1 MRGDGVYMTRECLN
15 ELVEAYRSMVYRLA
29 FSCLGNSF
37 DADDISQEVFLR
49 MYGYKKQFA
58 DEEHKKAFLIRITV
72 NLCKNLQ
79 KTAWMRKRVELDENI
94 PADNHSY
101 ESESLLQSYVLKL
114 KPNYRAVIYL
124 FYYEGYC
131 VAEIAKILKISETS
145 VTTRLSRARNQLK
158 AQLLIDKEVAHYD

>member
-1 MRGDGVYMTRECLN
+1 MRGDGDFMTREQLN
-15 ELVEAYRSMVYRLA
+15 EIVAAYRGMVYRLA
-29 FSCLGNSF
+29 YSCLGNSF

-49 MYGYKKQFA
+49 MYGYKKQFV

-101 ESESLLQSYVLKL
+101 ESESMLRNYVLKL

-124 FYYEGYC
+124 FYYEGYS

-145 VTTRLSRARNQLK
+145 VTTRLNRARNQLRT
-158 AQLLIDKEVAHYD
+158 QLLTDKESVCYD